1 MELFP
6 NYYDKFECIAGK
18 CKHSCCIG
26 WEIDID
32 DDTLEFYNS
41 IDSEMGDKIRK
52 SITGDIAHFKLT
64 EGERCP
70 HLNER
75 GLCDIILEYGDGALC
90 DICAMHPRFVNCYRD
105 FDEIGLGLCCEE
117 AARIVLFEEEK
128 FHIDVVAENE
138 FFAERREIVEILQ
151 NREKTIDERFNE
163 LSNKFGFELDFSL
176 DKLTEMYRS
185 LERLGT
191 TWDAEL
197 DKLQNMQFNGDVFK
211 NSDMQIP
218 FEQLACY
225 FIFRHMTD
233 TDYKKWVKFTIVSC
247 WFIGAISSGYAD
259 EGALNKERVIDVVR
273 MYSSEIE
280 YSEEN
285 LKSVANCI

>member
-18 CKHSCCIG
+18 CRHSCCIG

-41 IDSEMGDKIRK
+41 INSEMGEKIRK
-52 SITGDIAHFKLT
+52 SITGEVAHFELT

-90 DICAMHPRFVNCYRD
+90 DICAMHPRFVNCYKD

-117 AARIVLFEEEK
+117 AARIILFEEEK
-128 FHIDVVAENE
+128 FYIDVAVQNE
-138 FFAERREIVEILQ
+138 FFTRRREIFEILQ
-151 NREKTIDERFNE
+151 NREKTIGKRFNE
-163 LSNKFGFELDFSL
+163 LSNEFGFEFDFPL
-176 DKLTEMYRS
+176 DKLTEMYRL
-185 LERLGT
+185 LERLDAS
-191 TWDAEL
+191 WDNEL
-197 DKLQNMQFNGDVFK
+197 DNLEKLQFDGDIFEK
-211 NSDMQIP
+211 TDMQIP

-225 FIFRHMTD
+225 FIFRHMID
-233 TDYKKWVKFTIVSC
+233 SDYKKWVKFALVSC
-247 WFIGAISSGYAD
+247 YFIGAIWSGYD
-259 EGALNKERVIDVVR
+259 RKGVLDKERAVDVVR